1 MSEQNNQCLLD
12 GRYLT
17 DYRPNSDVN
26 NLNRAEYGVQNN
38 FEYRMFLQQNA
49 KNIMKN
55 ELEELDQYYGCGPF
69 ENTMLGEKT
78 KKVCNTDGCT
88 VEANDPNGLGQG
100 RFYTNE
106 KECIYKLK
114 KRN

>member
-1 MSEQNNQCLLD
+1 MSQENNQCFLD

-17 DYRPNSDVN
+17 DYRPNSDRN
-26 NLNRAEYGVQNN
+26 NLNRVSYGVQNN

-55 ELEELDQYYGCGPF
+55 DLEGLDEFYGCGPF
-69 ENTMLGEKT
+69 ENTMLPEKT
-78 KKVCNTDGCT
+78 KKVCNANGCT
-88 VEANDPNGLGQG
+88 VEPHDPNGLGEG
-100 RFYTNE
+100 RSYTNE